1 VVSHDDMWWHIISM
15 WYFYYFYINKT
26 PAQAFTLTCLKMRTY
41 ALWCKRQRTNHNR
54 ELIQYSVYQNNSNPN
69 LACNNAEYIWQI
81 RLVFTPLLSSF
92 IYFSNDMLYASF
104 SWKMKEYCF
113 DKKVHKNHN
122 FPPMGIGH
130 FFFQS

>member
-1 VVSHDDMWWHIISM
+1 MELSRTPLVIQDGGRGPEI
-15 WYFYYFYINKT
+15 YPEFYRK
-26 PAQAFTLTCLKMRTY
+26 PM
-41 ALWCKRQRTNHNR
+41 
-54 ELIQYSVYQNNSNPN
+54 YSVYQNNSNPN

-81 RLVFTPLLSSF
+81 RLVLTPLLSSF

-104 SWKMKEYCF
+104 SWKMKAYCF